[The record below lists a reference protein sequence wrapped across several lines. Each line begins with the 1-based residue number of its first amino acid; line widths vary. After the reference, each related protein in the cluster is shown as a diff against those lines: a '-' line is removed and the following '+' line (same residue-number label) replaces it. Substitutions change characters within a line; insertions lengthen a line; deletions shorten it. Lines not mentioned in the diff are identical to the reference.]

1 MFAQDLP
8 STVCTESGGVAGA
21 YTNVSAQC
29 PSGGDLA
36 AELVSSPRTMFA
48 PEMPTIA
55 VSIVCIYIIQI
66 TLVYSEVY
74 TTRNYSVVF
83 VVFIIVDVV
92 VV

>member
-1 MFAQDLP
+1 
-8 STVCTESGGVAGA
+8 
-21 YTNVSAQC
+21 
-29 PSGGDLA
+29 
-36 AELVSSPRTMFA
+36 MFA